1 MSATPSAALPPAPI
15 APARATASAWR
26 RELARWSPS
35 LWIGGGMLLV
45 LVVAGVFAPWI
56 TPWDPLRQDY
66 GAALQPPS
74 GAHWFGTDSLG
85 RDVFARALYAIRV
98 DLAIG
103 FWTTYVPMV
112 VGVLLGAYAGL
123 VGGLFDT
130 VLMRVIDVALALPF
144 LVLIIVILS
153 ILGPGTQNIYIAVFL
168 VGWTMYARLARAEM
182 LIEREKEYLLA
193 ARTLGYSRARILLRH
208 ALPNIL
214 NVSIVFSVADFVLN
228 ILLVSGLSFLGLGVP
243 PPTPEWGAMVADGK
257 AFMQQAWWIATLPG
271 LVIVVTGVALSL
283 IGDGLT
289 HRLGDRHVT
298 GH

>member
-1 MSATPSAALPPAPI
+1 MSLSPDAPTPLDGVAAA
-15 APARATASAWR
+15 APAAWR
-26 RELARWSPS
+26 AEVARWTPS
-35 LWIGGGMLLV
+35 LWVGAALLLGLV
-45 LVVAGVFAPWI
+45 LAGIGAPWL

-66 GAALQPPS
+66 GAALQAPS
-74 GAHWFGTDSLG
+74 AAHWFGTDSLG
-85 RDVFARALYAIRV
+85 RDVFARALYAIRI

-103 FWTTYVPMV
+103 FWTTYVPMAI
-112 VGVLLGAYAGL
+112 GVLIGAYAGL

-144 LVLIIVILS
+144 LVLIIVILA
-153 ILGPGTQNIYIAVFL
+153 ILGPGTRNIYIAVFL

-182 LIEREKEYLLA
+182 LVEREKDYLLA
-193 ARTLGYSRARILLRH
+193 ARTLGYSRTRVLLRH

-214 NVSIVFSVADFVLN
+214 NASIVFSVSDFILN

-271 LVIVVTGVALSL
+271 LVIVLTGVALSL